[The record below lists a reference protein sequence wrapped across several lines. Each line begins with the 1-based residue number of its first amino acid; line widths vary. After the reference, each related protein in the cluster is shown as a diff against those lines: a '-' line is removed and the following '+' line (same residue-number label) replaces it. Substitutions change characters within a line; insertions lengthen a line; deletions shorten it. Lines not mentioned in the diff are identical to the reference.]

1 MTWIRR
7 ARRTASTLTALALG
21 ASLATTPGPVGAGGP
36 PPSDTIVLLPYEGTT
51 TAFVHDGATTTA
63 SYVLVTDGIIEGN
76 FSGAPGS
83 DVFVFGPGSA
93 PDGIVHVT
101 PTETGVTPSFRA
113 ETVNRYYPDPMVGD
127 FDGNGLDDV
136 FWYGAGN
143 GPDSIWF
150 FQPDG
155 SHEIVHYNVW
165 GHYRPFALDADGNGQ
180 DDIFWYAPGTAA
192 DSLWLF
198 GVDTNVTK
206 RSVAVNGRYDPIV
219 GRFQAGA
226 PGDPQ
231 DQIVWHD
238 PSGPDFRWSFTT
250 SAGHTS
256 HSLPN
261 IDGLASPI
269 VGHFLSGY
277 QDSIF
282 WYTPGSTNEYVMN
295 FDPEDGP
302 FMVSGPSVNGDYTPV
317 VGDFNGNG
325 FEDILWK
332 SGGRLDI
339 WQLGNGGSVRT
350 QTWTSTP
357 YAATRPAVARVPDE
371 P

>member
-1 MTWIRR
+1 
-7 ARRTASTLTALALG
+7 LTALVLG
-21 ASLATTPGPVGAGGP
+21 ASLAAPSPTPAGAGGP
-36 PPSDTIVLLPYEGTT
+36 PPSATIVLVPYEGTT

-63 SYVLVTDGIIEGN
+63 PYIPVTDGIVEGN
-76 FSGAPGS
+76 FSAVPGS
-83 DVFVFGPGSA
+83 DVLVFGQGGA

-101 PTETGVTPSFRA
+101 PTDTGVTTSFRA
-113 ETVNRYYPDPMVGD
+113 ETINSSYVPLVGD
-127 FDGNGLDDV
+127 FDGNGIDDV

-143 GPDSIWF
+143 RPDSIWF

-155 SHEIVHYNVW
+155 SHEIVNLNVW

-180 DDIFWYAPGTAA
+180 DDVFWYAPGTAA

-198 GVDTNVTK
+198 GVDANVTK
-206 RSVAVNGRYDPIV
+206 RSVTVNGSYDPHV
-219 GRFQAGA
+219 GQFQEVAS
-226 PGDPQ
+226 DHPQ

-238 PSGPDFRWSFTT
+238 PSGPDSLWSFTP

-269 VGHFLSGY
+269 VGHFLSGF

-295 FDPEDGP
+295 FDPETGP
-302 FMVSGPSVNGDYTPV
+302 FMVSGPSVDGLYTPV

-325 FEDILWK
+325 FEDIAWT

-339 WQLGNGGSVRT
+339 WQLGNLGTVRT
-350 QTWTSTP
+350 QTWISTP
-357 YAATRPAVARVPDE
+357 YDATVPAVARVPDE